1 MSVYFPLVSLSKI
14 KRPDLL
20 KFFTCQDLLSLRLRL
35 VAPLI
40 ETVGEGAS
48 LVGDGTGLTGTGVT
62 FEVGVR

>member
-1 MSVYFPLVSLSKI
+1 M
-14 KRPDLL
+14 L
-20 KFFTCQDLLSLRLRL
+20 KFFTCQDSNLLSLRLRL